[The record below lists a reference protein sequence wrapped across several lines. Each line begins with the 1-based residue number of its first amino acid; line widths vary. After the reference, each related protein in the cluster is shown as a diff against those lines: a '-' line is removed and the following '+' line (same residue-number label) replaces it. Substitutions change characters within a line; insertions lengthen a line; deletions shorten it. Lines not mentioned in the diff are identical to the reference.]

1 MLSGPGVVIIGG
13 GHAGG
18 RVAQHL
24 RSLGFGRPITVVSS
38 ESRYPYERPALSK
51 EMLIGTKAAEEVALQ
66 SGAAWGDTEFILNV
80 DATRVDF
87 GRRQVALSSGCSIA
101 FEQLVVASGGT
112 PRRLPFPAHPDP
124 RVVTMRTLDDS
135 LALKERLETARRIV
149 VVGGGVIGLEVAAA
163 ARALEV
169 EATVLEAS
177 DRLAARIGPPILSS
191 WLLQLHRQHGVEVVL
206 NALVDSI
213 TGEGA
218 QAVVGGRAGD
228 GRAFSIGADVVLI
241 AVGIEPSVH
250 FLEGS
255 GIATNN
261 GIAVDAFCR
270 LAHDRN
276 CYAVGDVANTF
287 NPLYGRHVR
296 LETWRNA
303 ENQGRAVAEF
313 ICGRT
318 EPFLEVP
325 WMWTEQYGRNVQV
338 IGLWDNAA
346 EVVERGDFGNPGSA
360 CVWSRDGTVAGGV
373 LIDSGRDRRVIEK
386 LVSERVHVD
395 PGKFSE
401 LSQPLRKLA

>member
-1 MLSGPGVVIIGG
+1 MLTGPGVVIIGG

-24 RSLGFGRPITVVSS
+24 RSLGFDRPITVVSS
-38 ESRYPYERPALSK
+38 EPRYPYERPALSK
-51 EMLIGTKAAEEVALQ
+51 EMLIGTKAPEDVALQ
-66 SGAAWGDTEFILNV
+66 PREAWSDTEFMLNV
-80 DATRVDF
+80 EVTSVDF
-87 GRRQVALSSGCSIA
+87 VRRQVALTSGRSIE
-101 FEQLVVASGGT
+101 FEELVVASGGS
-112 PRRLPFPAHPDP
+112 PRRLPFPVHPDP

-135 LALKERLETARRIV
+135 LSLKQRLETARRIV

-163 ARALEV
+163 ARTLGVEV
-169 EATVLEAS
+169 TVLEAS
-177 DRLAARIGPPILSS
+177 DRLAARIGPPILSA
-191 WLLQLHRQHGVEVVL
+191 WLLQLHQQHGVEVVL
-206 NALVDSI
+206 NAFVNSI
-213 TGEGA
+213 TGEGS
-218 QAVVGGRAGD
+218 QAVVSGQAGD
-228 GRAFSIGADVVLI
+228 GRVFSFEADIVLV
-241 AVGIEPSVH
+241 AVGIDPAVR

-325 WMWTEQYGRNVQV
+325 WMWTEQYARNVQV
-338 IGLWDNAA
+338 IGLWESTA
-346 EVVERGDFGNPGSA
+346 EVVERGDFGEPGSA
-360 CVWSRDGTVAGGV
+360 CVWSRGGTVVGGV
-373 LIDSGRDRRVIEK
+373 LIESGRDRRVIEK
-386 LVSERVHVD
+386 LVSERTQIN
-395 PGKFSE
+395 PSKFLD
-401 LSQPLRKLA
+401 LSQPLRKLV